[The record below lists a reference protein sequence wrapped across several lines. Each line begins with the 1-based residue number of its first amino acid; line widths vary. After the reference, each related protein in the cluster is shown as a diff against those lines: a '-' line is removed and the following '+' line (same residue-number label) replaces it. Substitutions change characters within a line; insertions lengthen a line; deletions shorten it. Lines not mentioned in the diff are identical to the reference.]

1 LPIPGNNKDFPSG
14 QETSARHGI
23 LFWTK
28 IKKNL
33 KFQACTEQRNRLF
46 ISKEN
51 AMPIYEYRCQECK
64 GAFEIIVTAAET
76 AVETV
81 CPKCG
86 SGAVKKT
93 ISASSFR
100 ISSGS
105 GAIPAGALSGCSTKS
120 GFS

>member
-1 LPIPGNNKDFPSG
+1 
-14 QETSARHGI
+14 
-23 LFWTK
+23 
-28 IKKNL
+28 
-33 KFQACTEQRNRLF
+33 
-46 ISKEN
+46 
-51 AMPIYEYRCQECK
+51 MPIYEYRCQECK
-64 GAFEIIVTAAET
+64 ALFETIVTSTEAAKE
-76 AVETV
+76 AA

-105 GAIPAGALSGCSTKS
+105 SSIPSGALSGCSTKS